1 MRHFYNSI
9 RWRMI
14 FIVTLGLIPC
24 VGLTLFTAIEQRRS
38 ILNKAH
44 ESAFRSAGNF
54 LKVFSFAIDETRNM
68 LVDLAREP
76 QTQEMSPALCSRYIS
91 SSFFKNVLT
100 MYNNLGLI
108 DSKGKLVCS
117 VVPIPDSDEL
127 SSRPCFQEA
136 MKTGEFSI
144 GTAETGPSSPRGAIT
159 IVYPVIGSAG
169 EIRGAVFAS
178 IDLRWFNNIAA
189 NAGIPDHSILTA
201 IDSTGTILARSANPE
216 KWVGHSAPDAEIVQK
231 IFKEKQ
237 GTTEAVGVDGTK
249 KIYGFSRAGG
259 FSKGVYVYV
268 GIPKDTVV
276 GAANQLVFFD
286 VVWLG
291 IALLAAFSGVW
302 ILTRILIMRQVDTLV
317 KTTNKI
323 ASGNLRVRTGLDDG
337 AGELGILGSAFDK
350 MAKALEEREIERKK
364 SHEDLQKEKQFSEQV
379 INSLPGVFYLFDSR
393 GKVLRWNQNAELVT
407 GYSSEEISRMRS
419 LDFVLENDKNSLKNG
434 FVQVF
439 DKGETAM
446 EAHYLTKQG
455 TSIPYYFTGRKIE
468 IGNTQCVLGVGIDI
482 SERQKA
488 EKALEDSEKLLK
500 TILATSPVGI
510 HLAENRI
517 IKWANESWA
526 RMFGFE
532 HELDYVGQSAR
543 ILYQSEDEFERVGQV
558 LYKHLGPGKVT
569 EIDAKLRRRDG
580 SDFDGVIRITHLN
593 PSEPGN
599 DTIVAVVTD
608 ISQRIQNEQALRE
621 SEERYRNLIDTMTE
635 GLGLIDDKGI
645 IEYVNKRSAEMLG
658 YREDEL
664 VGHRVDEFLEKSSLN
679 IFLDQMTQR
688 TRTPSRS
695 YELEWRRKDGTII
708 HTLVTS
714 TSIWNADGSLKGSLA
729 TATDITDRK
738 KYEQRLEDSE
748 KKMRLLIEQAP
759 IGVGIFQ
766 KEKYVYANPELMAI
780 FSCESQDEI
789 VGKALS
795 EFVAPGH
802 QRLFKERYKRFM
814 LGKPMRTSYQLEGFK
829 KTGVLFD
836 MVLWPK
842 KIDYEGEPAILAF
855 IMDVTETK
863 NLRAQ
868 LLQAQKMEAI
878 GTLAGGVAHDF
889 NNLLQVVIGYSE
901 LIMMDPQI
909 SDKLRKNVK
918 SINKVATNGA
928 DLVKSLLTF
937 SRKTETK
944 PKPINLNREIVQIK
958 KLLDRTIPKMIEI
971 ELDLQEEL
979 SLINADSSQIEQ
991 VVMNLAVN
999 ARDAMPE
1006 GGRLILET
1014 ENVILDAAYCAVHL
1028 DAAPGP
1034 HVLLSVSDTGQGM
1047 DKKTMERIFEPFFTT
1062 KALGKGTGL
1071 GLAMVYGLVKQHQ
1084 GSIICYSEPEVGTTF
1099 KIYFPSLVPQND
1111 SDESKISQSSIGGTE
1126 TILLVDDEENVR
1138 DVGKD
1143 LLEGSGYTVITAS
1156 SGREAL
1162 ELYKDKRSSISLI
1175 ILDLIMPEMG
1185 GKECLEGL
1193 LKIDSSV
1200 KTLICSGYSANGT
1213 AKEAVAT
1220 GAKGFISKPYNLNEM
1235 LAQIRRIIDPKES
1248 S

>member
-1 MRHFYNSI
+1 
-9 RWRMI
+9 
-14 FIVTLGLIPC
+14 
-24 VGLTLFTAIEQRRS
+24 
-38 ILNKAH
+38 
-44 ESAFRSAGNF
+44 
-54 LKVFSFAIDETRNM
+54 
-68 LVDLAREP
+68 
-76 QTQEMSPALCSRYIS
+76 
-91 SSFFKNVLT
+91 
-100 MYNNLGLI
+100 
-108 DSKGKLVCS
+108 
-117 VVPIPDSDEL
+117 
-127 SSRPCFQEA
+127 
-136 MKTGEFSI
+136 
-144 GTAETGPSSPRGAIT
+144 
-159 IVYPVIGSAG
+159 
-169 EIRGAVFAS
+169 
-178 IDLRWFNNIAA
+178 
-189 NAGIPDHSILTA
+189 
-201 IDSTGTILARSANPE
+201 
-216 KWVGHSAPDAEIVQK
+216 
-231 IFKEKQ
+231 
-237 GTTEAVGVDGTK
+237 
-249 KIYGFSRAGG
+249 
-259 FSKGVYVYV
+259 
-268 GIPKDTVV
+268 
-276 GAANQLVFFD
+276 
-286 VVWLG
+286 
-291 IALLAAFSGVW
+291 
-302 ILTRILIMRQVDTLV
+302 
-317 KTTNKI
+317 
-323 ASGNLRVRTGLDDG
+323 
-337 AGELGILGSAFDK
+337 
-350 MAKALEEREIERKK
+350 
-364 SHEDLQKEKQFSEQV
+364 
-379 INSLPGVFYLFDSR
+379 
-393 GKVLRWNQNAELVT
+393 
-407 GYSSEEISRMRS
+407 
-419 LDFVLENDKNSLKNG
+419 
-434 FVQVF
+434 
-439 DKGETAM
+439 
-446 EAHYLTKQG
+446 
-455 TSIPYYFTGRKIE
+455 
-468 IGNTQCVLGVGIDI
+468 
-482 SERQKA
+482 
-488 EKALEDSEKLLK
+488 
-500 TILATSPVGI
+500 
-510 HLAENRI
+510 
-517 IKWANESWA
+517 
-526 RMFGFE
+526 
-532 HELDYVGQSAR
+532 
-543 ILYQSEDEFERVGQV
+543 
-558 LYKHLGPGKVT
+558 
-569 EIDAKLRRRDG
+569 
-580 SDFDGVIRITHLN
+580 
-593 PSEPGN
+593 
-599 DTIVAVVTD
+599 
-608 ISQRIQNEQALRE
+608 
-621 SEERYRNLIDTMTE
+621 
-635 GLGLIDDKGI
+635 
-645 IEYVNKRSAEMLG
+645 
-658 YREDEL
+658 
-664 VGHRVDEFLEKSSLN
+664 
-679 IFLDQMTQR
+679 
-688 TRTPSRS
+688 
-695 YELEWRRKDGTII
+695 
-708 HTLVTS
+708 
-714 TSIWNADGSLKGSLA
+714 
-729 TATDITDRK
+729 
-738 KYEQRLEDSE
+738 
-748 KKMRLLIEQAP
+748 
-759 IGVGIFQ
+759 
-766 KEKYVYANPELMAI
+766 
-780 FSCESQDEI
+780 
-789 VGKALS
+789 
-795 EFVAPGH
+795 
-802 QRLFKERYKRFM
+802 
-814 LGKPMRTSYQLEGFK
+814 
-829 KTGVLFD
+829 

-1099 KIYFPSLVPQND
+1099 KIYFPSLLPQND

-1162 ELYKDKRSSISLI
+1162 ELYRDKRSSISLI

>member
-1 MRHFYNSI
+1 MTQNY
-9 RWRMI
+9 
-14 FIVTLGLIPC
+14 G
-24 VGLTLFTAIEQRRS
+24 E
-38 ILNKAH
+38 
-44 ESAFRSAGNF
+44 
-54 LKVFSFAIDETRNM
+54 ET
-68 LVDLAREP
+68 V
-76 QTQEMSPALCSRYIS
+76 
-91 SSFFKNVLT
+91 
-100 MYNNLGLI
+100 
-108 DSKGKLVCS
+108 
-117 VVPIPDSDEL
+117 
-127 SSRPCFQEA
+127 
-136 MKTGEFSI
+136 
-144 GTAETGPSSPRGAIT
+144 
-159 IVYPVIGSAG
+159 
-169 EIRGAVFAS
+169 
-178 IDLRWFNNIAA
+178 
-189 NAGIPDHSILTA
+189 
-201 IDSTGTILARSANPE
+201 
-216 KWVGHSAPDAEIVQK
+216 
-231 IFKEKQ
+231 
-237 GTTEAVGVDGTK
+237 
-249 KIYGFSRAGG
+249 
-259 FSKGVYVYV
+259 
-268 GIPKDTVV
+268 
-276 GAANQLVFFD
+276 
-286 VVWLG
+286 
-291 IALLAAFSGVW
+291 
-302 ILTRILIMRQVDTLV
+302 
-317 KTTNKI
+317 
-323 ASGNLRVRTGLDDG
+323 
-337 AGELGILGSAFDK
+337 
-350 MAKALEEREIERKK
+350 
-364 SHEDLQKEKQFSEQV
+364 
-379 INSLPGVFYLFDSR
+379 
-393 GKVLRWNQNAELVT
+393 
-407 GYSSEEISRMRS
+407 
-419 LDFVLENDKNSLKNG
+419 
-434 FVQVF
+434 
-439 DKGETAM
+439 
-446 EAHYLTKQG
+446 
-455 TSIPYYFTGRKIE
+455 
-468 IGNTQCVLGVGIDI
+468 
-482 SERQKA
+482 
-488 EKALEDSEKLLK
+488 
-500 TILATSPVGI
+500 
-510 HLAENRI
+510 
-517 IKWANESWA
+517 
-526 RMFGFE
+526 
-532 HELDYVGQSAR
+532 
-543 ILYQSEDEFERVGQV
+543 
-558 LYKHLGPGKVT
+558 
-569 EIDAKLRRRDG
+569 

-593 PSEPGN
+593 PSEPEN

-635 GLGLIDDKGI
+635 GLGLVDEKGI
-645 IEYVNKRSAEMLG
+645 LEYVNKRAAEMLG
-658 YREDEL
+658 YGEDEL
-664 VGHRVDEFLEKSSLN
+664 VGHRVDEFLEKSSMKT
-679 IFLDQMTQR
+679 FLEQMSQR
-688 TRTPSRS
+688 PKTPSRS
-695 YELEWRRKDGTII
+695 YELEWRRKDGTIL

-714 TSIWNADGSLKGSLA
+714 ISIWNVDGSFKGSLA
-729 TATDITDRK
+729 TATDITDRR
-738 KYEQRLEDSE
+738 KYEQQLEDSE

-780 FSCESQDEI
+780 FNCESQDEI

-829 KTGVLFD
+829 KTGALFD

-868 LLQAQKMEAI
+868 LMQAQKMEAI
-878 GTLAGGVAHDF
+878 GTLAGGIAHDF

-944 PKPINLNREIVQIK
+944 PKPINLNQEIVQIK

-971 ELDLQEEL
+971 DLNLQEEV

-1071 GLAMVYGLVKQHQ
+1071 GLAMVYGLVKQHE
-1084 GSIICYSEPEVGTTF
+1084 GSIICYSEPEIGTTF
-1099 KIYFPSLVPQND
+1099 KIYFPSFLPQND

-1126 TILLVDDEENVR
+1126 TIMLVDDEENVR

-1143 LLEGSGYTVITAS
+1143 LLEGAGYTVITAS
-1156 SGREAL
+1156 SGKEAL
-1162 ELYKDKRSSISLI
+1162 KLYQDKRSSISLI

-1193 LKIDSSV
+1193 LRIDSSV
-1200 KTLICSGYSANGT
+1200 KALICSGYSANGA
-1213 AKEAVAT
+1213 AKEAVAA
-1220 GAKGFISKPYNLNEM
+1220 GAKGFVSKPYNLNEM
-1235 LAQIRRIIDPKES
+1235 LAQIRRILDPKES